1 MEQSGRL
8 RSGTVQDS
16 VYNALRDSIINLN
29 LAPGT
34 AISEKEISLRF
45 NVSRT
50 PVRETFI
57 HLSREGL
64 VKVIPQK
71 ETQVSLIDLRRV
83 EQEFFLRES
92 LETAVLEPFLQHC
105 GPAHFAELEALLE
118 MQRAVLDRSAYTDFI
133 NYDDRFHQIFFEAAG
148 QGLSWEAAAGIS
160 GHYHRVRMLTIRV
173 AGVAGEK
180 VAEHRNILS
189 ALREKNA
196 DKARKLLNAHLHQ
209 LDIEEKL
216 LRERFSDYFVP
227 EEEKNAFDVDFGG
240 MPRLN

>member
-57 HLSREGL
+57 HLSKEGL
-64 VKVIPQK
+64 VRVIPQK
-71 ETQVSLIDLRRV
+71 ETLVSLIDLRRV
-83 EQEFFLRES
+83 KQEFFLRES
-92 LETAVLEPFLQHC
+92 LETAALEPFLASC
-105 GPAHFAELEALLE
+105 GPAHFAELEGLLTMQSAAL
-118 MQRAVLDRSAYTDFI
+118 AGNAYTDFI
-133 NYDDRFHQIFFEAAG
+133 NYDDRFHRIIFEAAG
-148 QGLSWEAAAGIS
+148 QDLSWEVLSSMS
-160 GHYHRVRMLTIRV
+160 GHYHRVRMLAIRI
-173 AGVAGEK
+173 AGIAGEK
-180 VAEHRNILS
+180 IGEHRNILS
-189 ALREKNA
+189 ALKKKDA
-196 DKARKLLNAHLHQ
+196 DKARKLLYTHLHN
-209 LDIEEKL
+209 LDTEEKL
-216 LRERFSDYFVP
+216 LRDLFSDYFVP
-227 EEEKNAFDVDFGG
+227 EDEKNAFDVDFGG